1 MRDIGEVL
9 PKPFLKIFYDTLIV
23 EKVTNTGSTKLRVRV
38 KSFSPIV
45 TEVSAVGLHGYVNL
59 LSKILQSF
67 HRPWY
72 YTPVQLGVI
81 GLGRMGANIA
91 RHLLEQKIN
100 VVVWNRSPEPREEL
114 AKEGAHSVETLEEL
128 TRSLKP
134 SRIIL
139 MFVPAGPTV
148 DEMIQGLIPHL
159 NEHDVIIDGGNS
171 HYRDSQRRYKQ
182 LADGSY
188 PNPSPNPTPKVH
200 FLDMGT
206 SGGLKGARE
215 GACLTIGGDEKV
227 FKQCE
232 WVFKAIAQPKGYAFI
247 GPSGAGHYVK
257 MVHNGIE
264 YALLQ
269 SYGEG
274 FQILAEGPYKDLDF
288 SKIADV
294 WSHGSIIHSYLTE
307 LAVKA
312 FKDDPRLSKIEGKVG
327 GGETGT
333 WTVQEAAKAGTPTP
347 VLELA
352 LKAREASQKKPTF
365 ATKVVAVLRNLFGG
379 HSV

>member
-1 MRDIGEVL
+1 M
-9 PKPFLKIFYDTLIV
+9 
-23 EKVTNTGSTKLRVRV
+23 KL
-38 KSFSPIV
+38 
-45 TEVSAVGLHGYVNL
+45 
-59 LSKILQSF
+59 
-67 HRPWY
+67 
-72 YTPVQLGVI
+72 QLGII

-91 RHLLEQKIN
+91 RHLLEQKID

-114 AKEGAHSVETLEEL
+114 AREGAVAVETLEEL
-128 TRSLKP
+128 AKSLKP
-134 SRIIL
+134 PRIIL

-148 DEMIQGLIPHL
+148 DEMIQGLIPYL
-159 NEHDVIIDGGNS
+159 NKHDVIIDGGNS
-171 HYRDSQRRYKQ
+171 HYRDSRRRCEQ
-182 LADGSY
+182 LAEGTFPS
-188 PNPSPNPTPKVH
+188 PSPSPNPTPHVH

-206 SGGLKGARE
+206 SGGLRGARH

-232 WVFKAIAQPKGYAFI
+232 WVFKAIAQPRGYAYV
-247 GPSGAGHYVK
+247 GPQGSGHYVK

-274 FQILAEGPYKDLDF
+274 FQVLAEGPYKNLDLA
-288 SKIADV
+288 KIADT
-294 WSHGSIIHSYLTE
+294 WSHGSIIRSYLTE

-347 VLELA
+347 MLELA
-352 LKAREASQKKPTF
+352 LKARENSQKEQTF
-365 ATKVVAVLRNLFGG
+365 ATKVVSVLRNLFGG
-379 HSV
+379 HAV